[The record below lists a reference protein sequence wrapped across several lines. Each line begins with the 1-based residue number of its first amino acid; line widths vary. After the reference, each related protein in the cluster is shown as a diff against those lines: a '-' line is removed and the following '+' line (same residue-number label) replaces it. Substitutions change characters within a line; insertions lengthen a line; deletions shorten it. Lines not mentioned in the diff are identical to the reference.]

1 MKDIGGYFGLERLPL
16 GDGVRLSASDHH
28 FASGRQALAHWLARK
43 QVKRLYLPGWIC
55 PAVLEATHRTGV
67 EAVPYHLGQDL
78 QPRRLP
84 APAPDRAL
92 LVLNICG
99 LQEELPDLGEWPA
112 HQVIVDDTMDFFR
125 SGRAAVA
132 SFNSWRKFLPVP
144 DGATLYAA
152 GLPGPGELVPLV
164 GDDTFLRRRAAEG
177 AEAGHAD
184 FQAHEAAIS
193 DWPDAAP
200 SQLARD
206 TLARLDAAAIR
217 QRRRVNYRRLH
228 TVLGPRNDLRLPDL
242 PPTAVP
248 LAYPFLPPRS
258 GLHEKL
264 WEQRIWV
271 PRLWGEDRRLR
282 MSTWERRLAVDLLP
296 LPVDHRWDET
306 DMDRVTA
313 RVMALTGG
321 TP

>member
-16 GDGVRLSASDHH
+16 GDGIRLSASDHH
-28 FASGRQALAHWLARK
+28 FASGRQALAHWLGRRE
-43 QVKRLYLPGWIC
+43 VKRLYLPGWIS
-55 PAVLEATHRTGV
+55 PTVLESATKAGV
-67 EAVPYHLGQDL
+67 EAVLYHLGQDL
-78 QPRRLP
+78 MPRRLP
-84 APAPDRAL
+84 SPAPDRAL
-92 LVLNICG
+92 LVLNVCG
-99 LQEELPDLGEWPA
+99 LHEELPDLGDWPA

-125 SGRAAVA
+125 GARATMA

-144 DGATLYAA
+144 DGATLHAA
-152 GLPGPGELVPLV
+152 GLPGPGELEPLV
-164 GDDTFLRRRAAEG
+164 GDDTFLRQRAAEG
-177 AEAGHAD
+177 AKAGHAEYR
-184 FQAHEAAIS
+184 AHEWAIS

-217 QRRRVNYRRLH
+217 QRRRVNFRRLH
-228 TVLGPRNDLRLPDL
+228 SVLGEHNDLRLPEL
-242 PPTAVP
+242 SPASVP
-248 LAYPFLPPRS
+248 MAYPFLPPRS

-306 DMDRVTA
+306 DMDGVAARVTA
-313 RVMALTGG
+313 LIGG
-321 TP
+321 TS